1 MSFRQFIIESK
12 SIIGFAKRDIEHLQ
26 TVGITPAMIEELETM
41 IANLDNQLSYVV
53 LAANKKIITA
63 QRDLARI
70 EVLDYTKILRQQ
82 LSLVFAKGTKAYDSL
97 FGQRLTGISFAKF
110 MQLIKNIQEV
120 LIQNAEKVRNA
131 GVSAVQLVTYDGLVN
146 NMLALHEKGISTEKA
161 FANDTEE
168 RSNARKEAYDL
179 VTYVAKLAS
188 AYWQR
193 KSPATAS
200 NYIIRKKRTSTPQS
214 GDVQG
219 DS

>member
-1 MSFRQFIIESK
+1 MSYRQFIIESK
-12 SIIGFAKRDIEHLQ
+12 SIIGFAKRDIEQLK
-26 TVGITPAMIEELETM
+26 TVGITLELVEQLETM
-41 IANLDNQLSYVV
+41 VANLDNQLSYVI

-63 QRDLARI
+63 QRDLARL
-70 EVLDYTKILRQQ
+70 EVLDYIKILRQQ
-82 LSLVFAKGTKAYDSL
+82 LSRVFAKDTSAHDSL
-97 FGQRLTGISFAKF
+97 FGKRLTGIRFAEF
-110 MQLIKNIQEV
+110 MQLTKNIQDV
-120 LIQNAEKVRNA
+120 LLQNAEIVQNA
-131 GVSAVQLVTYDGLVN
+131 GVSAMQIDTFEGLVN

-161 FANDTEE
+161 FANNTEE
-168 RSNARKEAYDL
+168 RSKARKEAYDL
-179 VTYVAKLAS
+179 VTYIAKIAS